1 MIIYA
6 IDDEKNALE
15 YISRKI
21 KSAEP
26 DAEIYTFDTAAAAIE
41 SAKQLPFDVAF
52 MDIQMPEIDGIT
64 LAKKFKKINPKCN
77 MIFVTGY
84 SEYTMD
90 AFAVDAS
97 GYILKPATKDQ
108 VRHALDNLRYP
119 LVVES
124 GPNVCAQCF
133 GDFELFVN
141 GQPVRFKYQKSKE
154 VIAFLVDRKGAVCT
168 NNEVIVNLWE
178 DDDDHSAYYRSLM
191 KDIQDTFKELG
202 VEEIFNRERAGASI
216 IKDKIRCDYYDYIKG
231 TPEGINAYKGEY
243 MIQYSWADATGS
255 ELYNEFY

>member
-15 YISRKI
+15 YIIRKI

-26 DAEIYTFDTAAAAIE
+26 DAQVYGFDNAMAALD
-41 SAKQLPFDVAF
+41 SAKTLPFDVAF

-64 LAKKFKKINPKCN
+64 LAKKFKKINPKAN

-90 AFAVDAS
+90 AFSVDAS
-97 GYILKPATKDQ
+97 GYLLKPATKDQ

-119 LVVES
+119 LSVPG
-124 GPNVCAQCF
+124 GPDVCVQCF
-133 GDFELFVN
+133 GDFEIFVN
-141 GQPVRFKYQKSKE
+141 QKPVHFKYAKSRE
-154 VIAFLVDRKGAVCT
+154 VIAFLVDRKGAMCS
-168 NNEVIVNLWE
+168 NSEVIINLWD

-202 VEEIFNRERAGASI
+202 VDDIFNRERAGAAI
-216 IKDKIRCDYYDYIKG
+216 IKDKIRCDYYDYLNG
-231 TPEGINAYKGEY
+231 TPDGINAYKGEY
-243 MIQYSWADATGS
+243 MLQYSWAETTGAALYD
-255 ELYNEFY
+255 EL

>member
-15 YISRKI
+15 YITRKI

-26 DAEIYTFDTAAAAIE
+26 EAEVYSFNNALEAIE
-41 SAKQLPFDVAF
+41 SAKKIPFDVAF

-64 LAKKFKKINPKCN
+64 LAKKFKKINPKSN

-90 AFAVDAS
+90 AFSVDAS
-97 GYILKPATKDQ
+97 GYLLKPATKEQ

-119 LVVES
+119 LAVPG
-124 GPNVCAQCF
+124 GPDVCVQCF
-133 GDFELFVN
+133 GDFEIFVD
-141 GQPVRFKYQKSKE
+141 QKPVHFKYAKSKE
-154 VIAFLVDRKGAVCT
+154 VIAYLVDRKGAMCS
-168 NNEVIVNLWE
+168 NGEVIVNLWD

-191 KDIQDTFKELG
+191 KDIADTFKGLG
-202 VEEIFNRERAGASI
+202 VEDIFNRERAGASI
-216 IKDKIRCDYYDYIKG
+216 ITDKIRCDYYDYLKG
-231 TPEGINAYKGEY
+231 TPDGINAYKGEY
-243 MIQYSWADATGS
+243 MLQYSWAETTGAA
-255 ELYNEFY
+255 LYDEY